1 MISLKAGGTGL
12 NLTSAEAVIHFDPW
26 WNVSAQNQASD
37 RAYRLGQHRNV
48 QIIRL
53 IAKNTIEEKILD
65 MQKQKQ
71 ALSNSILDIN
81 ENILTSMSKDELLAL
96 FTTDY
101 E

>member
-1 MISLKAGGTGL
+1 M
-12 NLTSAEAVIHFDPW
+12 
-26 WNVSAQNQASD
+26 
-37 RAYRLGQHRNV
+37 

-81 ENILTSMSKDELLAL
+81 ENVLTSMSKDELLAL